1 MTKKIIVFSTDD
13 FTPPAG
19 GAELAIQYIT
29 ERLPEFE
36 FDLVCANIYRKDKFE
51 KVNNVN
57 IYRIGIGIPQ
67 IDKFILMFFGHLK
80 GMQLQ
85 KTEKYSAVWGMMA
98 SYGGFAAMF
107 FKKKNPEVPFLLTLQ
122 EGDDLSN
129 YKKKL
134 GILYGTFLKIFSSAD
149 YTQCISNYLA
159 KWAKENGATCPIE
172 IVPNGANIAH
182 FSQNYPEQELL
193 ELKNKLGKKEND
205 KFVITTSRLVFKN
218 AVGDVIKA
226 LPFLPLEVKFL
237 VLGVGPDENKLRGL
251 VAELKLEN
259 RVLFLGNIEHKD
271 MPKYLKI
278 SDIFIRPSISEGL
291 GNSFIEA
298 MAAGLPTIGTP
309 VGGIPDFLI
318 EGETGFLCQPNDPQS
333 IADTINR
340 ILNLDKAR
348 LDQIKKNASR
358 LVSEKFN
365 WEVVGASMRRI
376 FLAITK

>member
-1 MTKKIIVFSTDD
+1 
-13 FTPPAG
+13 
-19 GAELAIQYIT
+19 
-29 ERLPEFE
+29 
-36 FDLVCANIYRKDKFE
+36 
-51 KVNNVN
+51 
-57 IYRIGIGIPQ
+57 
-67 IDKFILMFFGHLK
+67 
-80 GMQLQ
+80 
-85 KTEKYSAVWGMMA
+85 
-98 SYGGFAAMF
+98 
-107 FKKKNPEVPFLLTLQ
+107 
-122 EGDDLSN
+122 
-129 YKKKL
+129 
-134 GILYGTFLKIFSSAD
+134 
-149 YTQCISNYLA
+149 
-159 KWAKENGATCPIE
+159 
-172 IVPNGANIAH
+172 
-182 FSQNYPEQELL
+182 
-193 ELKNKLGKKEND
+193 
-205 KFVITTSRLVFKN
+205 VITTSRLVFKN

>member
-1 MTKKIIVFSTDD
+1 MPKRILIFSTDD

-19 GAELAIQYIT
+19 GAELAIRYIT

-36 FDLVCANIYRKDKFE
+36 FDLVCANIYKKEKFE
-51 KVNNVN
+51 KVGNVN
-57 IYRIGIGIPQ
+57 IYRIGIGIPK
-67 IDKFILMFFGHLK
+67 IDKFILMFLGHRK
-80 GMQLQ
+80 GAQLQ
-85 KTEKYSAVWGMMA
+85 KAGKYSAVWGMMT

-107 FKKKNPEVPFLLTLQ
+107 FKKKNPDVPFLLTLQ
-122 EGDDLSN
+122 EGDDLSV

-134 GILYGTFLKIFSSAD
+134 GFLYSTFLEIFTSAD
-149 YTQCISNYLA
+149 YIQCISNYLA
-159 KWAKENGATCPIE
+159 KWAKDNGATCPIE
-172 IVPNGANIAH
+172 IVPNGANIEH
-182 FSQNYPEQELL
+182 FSQNYSEQELL
-193 ELKNKLGKKEND
+193 DLKNKLNKKEGD

-218 AVGDVIKA
+218 AVGDVIKS
-226 LPFLPLEVKFL
+226 LPSLSPEVKFL
-237 VLGVGPDENKLRGL
+237 VLGVGPDESKLRDL

-318 EGETGFLCQPNDPQS
+318 EGETGFLCQPNNPQS

-340 ILNLDKAR
+340 ILNLDRNK
-348 LDQIKKNASR
+348 LNQIKDNALR
-358 LVSEKFN
+358 LVSARFN
-365 WEVVGASMRRI
+365 WDVVGDSMRQI

>member
-1 MTKKIIVFSTDD
+1 
-13 FTPPAG
+13 
-19 GAELAIQYIT
+19 
-29 ERLPEFE
+29 
-36 FDLVCANIYRKDKFE
+36 
-51 KVNNVN
+51 
-57 IYRIGIGIPQ
+57 
-67 IDKFILMFFGHLK
+67 
-80 GMQLQ
+80 
-85 KTEKYSAVWGMMA
+85 MMA

-107 FKKKNPEVPFLLTLQ
+107 FKKKNPDVPFLLTLQ
-122 EGDDLSN
+122 EGDDLSV

-134 GILYGTFLKIFSSAD
+134 GFLYSTFLEIFTSAD
-149 YTQCISNYLA
+149 YIQCISNYLA
-159 KWAKENGATCPIE
+159 KWAKDNGATCPIE
-172 IVPNGANIAH
+172 IVHNGANIEH
-182 FSQNYPEQELL
+182 FSQNYSEQELL
-193 ELKNKLGKKEND
+193 DLKNKLNKKEGD

-218 AVGDVIKA
+218 AVGDVIKS
-226 LPFLPLEVKFL
+226 LPSLSPEVKFL
-237 VLGVGPDENKLRGL
+237 VLGVGPDESKLRDL

-340 ILNLDKAR
+340 ILNLDKNK
-348 LDQIKKNASR
+348 LNQIKDNALR
-358 LVSEKFN
+358 LVSARFN
-365 WEVVGASMRRI
+365 WDVVGDSMRQI